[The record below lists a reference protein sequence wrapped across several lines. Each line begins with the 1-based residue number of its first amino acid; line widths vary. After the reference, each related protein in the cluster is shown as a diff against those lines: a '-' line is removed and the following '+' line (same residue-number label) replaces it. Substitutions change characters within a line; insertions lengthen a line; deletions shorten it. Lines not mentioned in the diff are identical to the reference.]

1 MLAIA
6 SQQFEASDVI
16 MMQMPQV
23 KNQHSLHE
31 VNSSAFKMTTG
42 VVLYIYISVYNL
54 VWWLGFYSNSK
65 SV

>member
-42 VVLYIYISVYNL
+42 VVLYIYQYIILS
-54 VWWLGFYSNSK
+54 GG
-65 SV
+65 